1 MNDLIKTLAR
11 SEGAMLADVF
21 AAFPANAADR
31 ARYFSDDVHPNDQGY
46 ALIAEGFLKAFTT
59 GRAASASG
67 GDLFATLPVAS
78 PAFRRG
84 R

>member
-1 MNDLIKTLAR
+1 MNDLIKNLAR

-21 AAFPANAADR
+21 AAFPSNASER
-31 ARYFSDDVHPNDQGY
+31 ARYFADDVHPNDAGY

-67 GDLFATLPVAS
+67 GDLVGSFGFSAPPV
-78 PAFRRG
+78 RRG